1 MIEKNLE
8 YIYNLDYLIL
18 VPSVD
23 IELFDGFSNTFKNVL
38 LFQNNYEDIE
48 FFKKFIKKNNVKRL
62 IFVDYIL
69 EYDYFINLNIKK
81 DFIFTKSLGSL
92 SDSPIFLTFN
102 KIISFYQNNL
112 IEKIGILDEDLY
124 LTLEKKYN
132 VYKLNLLLNNSEY
145 KVNNSTI
152 GILNSQDDPKDSFY
166 NSLSAVSIL
175 KNRIVKI
182 LNPNKITKNF
192 VKTFNINLKKAKDKN
207 DSYKN
212 DINLYI
218 NFTYSNLLPFFKSF
232 EYGVPCLIGNTTLLD
247 NYPKLKKYLVVKS
260 DDSIDEIAEQIKT
273 VQKNKEEILNLY
285 KNFKL
290 DYEKET
296 YSLKE
301 KFLELS
307 EFQKEVSY
315 EKLIS
320 VIVPIYNV
328 EKYLSKS
335 LDSIIAAKVDDMEI
349 LLINDGSTDSSDQIA
364 KEYASNYPNL
374 IRYIYQTNHGLGNVR
389 NVGLKESKGKYIAS
403 IDSDDTINI
412 NFFKE
417 ALPYINND
425 IDMVIYDWQSITE
438 KESFPTPALDTMIDV
453 DSDYKKLLYATI
465 MPSACN
471 KIVKKE
477 LYNDIKF
484 AEGKKFEDLST
495 NPIIILKSN
504 KIKYINK
511 GYYEYMIRPGSIMRT
526 SAGKDMIDII
536 EMLNNRLL
544 KILPKGD
551 NNYIEFINYI
561 YWWRI
566 EELFFNQI
574 YNLND
579 KELKEYCEYYY
590 LKINDI
596 SNLLF
601 QNNTYVNNVINQFD
615 KETKDYIIKRNKSII
630 DKKLY
635 TYVKKAIKEKE
646 YKIITAAMI
655 LYNIDNRE

>member
-166 NSLSAVSIL
+166 NSLSAISIL
-175 KNRIVKI
+175 KNKTVKI
-182 LNPNKITKNF
+182 LNPNKITKAF

-207 DSYKN
+207 DLYKN

-260 DDSIDEIAEQIKT
+260 DDNIDEIAEQIKI

-285 KNFKL
+285 KNFEL

-301 KFLELS
+301 KFLGLS

-335 LDSIIAAKVDDMEI
+335 LDSIIAAKIDDMEI

-364 KEYASNYPNL
+364 KEYASNYPDL

-417 ALPYINND
+417 ALPYIKND

-477 LYNDIKF
+477 LYSDIKF

-511 GYYEYMIRPGSIMRT
+511 SYYEYMIRPGSIMRT

-536 EMLNNRLL
+536 EMLNDRLL

-579 KELKEYCEYYY
+579 KELKEYCVYYY

-615 KETKDYIIKRNKSII
+615 KETKDYIIKRNKAII

-655 LYNIDNRE
+655 LYNIDNR

>member
-1 MIEKNLE
+1 MPVC
-8 YIYNLDYLIL
+8 YN
-18 VPSVD
+18 
-23 IELFDGFSNTFKNVL
+23 
-38 LFQNNYEDIE
+38 
-48 FFKKFIKKNNVKRL
+48 
-62 IFVDYIL
+62 
-69 EYDYFINLNIKK
+69 
-81 DFIFTKSLGSL
+81 
-92 SDSPIFLTFN
+92 
-102 KIISFYQNNL
+102 
-112 IEKIGILDEDLY
+112 
-124 LTLEKKYN
+124 KKYN

-166 NSLSAVSIL
+166 NSLSAISIL
-175 KNRIVKI
+175 KNKTVKI
-182 LNPNKITKNF
+182 LNPNKITKAF
-192 VKTFNINLKKAKDKN
+192 VKTFNINLKKAKDKK
-207 DSYKN
+207 DLYKN

-273 VQKNKEEILNLY
+273 AQKNKEEILNLY

-301 KFLELS
+301 KFLGLS
-307 EFQKEVSY
+307 EFQKEISY

-349 LLINDGSTDSSDQIA
+349 LLINDGSTDNSDQIA
-364 KEYASNYPNL
+364 KEYASNYPDL

-417 ALPYINND
+417 ALPYIKND
-425 IDMVIYDWQSITE
+425 VDMVIYDWQSITE

-511 GYYEYMIRPGSIMRT
+511 SYYEYMIRPGSIMRS

-536 EMLNNRLL
+536 EMLNTYE
-544 KILPKGD
+544 KGD
-551 NNYIEFINYI
+551 YT
-561 YWWRI
+561 WRHI
-566 EELFFNQI
+566 QVLPRFMIHLWIMCRMKNGR
-574 YNLND
+574 
-579 KELKEYCEYYY
+579 
-590 LKINDI
+590 
-596 SNLLF
+596 
-601 QNNTYVNNVINQFD
+601 
-615 KETKDYIIKRNKSII
+615 IIWKT
-630 DKKLY
+630 D
-635 TYVKKAIKEKE
+635 
-646 YKIITAAMI
+646 
-655 LYNIDNRE
+655 

>member
-48 FFKKFIKKNNVKRL
+48 FFKKFIEKNNVKRL

-175 KNRIVKI
+175 KNKIVKI

-349 LLINDGSTDSSDQIA
+349 LLINDGSTDNSDQIA

-655 LYNIDNRE
+655 LYNIDNR

>member
-48 FFKKFIKKNNVKRL
+48 FFKKFIEKNNVKRL

-175 KNRIVKI
+175 KNKIVKI

-655 LYNIDNRE
+655 LYNIDNR

>member
-23 IELFDGFSNTFKNVL
+23 IELFDGFSNTFKNAL

-166 NSLSAVSIL
+166 NSLSAISIL
-175 KNRIVKI
+175 KNKTVKI
-182 LNPNKITKNF
+182 LNPNKITKAF

-207 DSYKN
+207 DLYKN

-273 VQKNKEEILNLY
+273 AQKNKEEILNLY

-301 KFLELS
+301 KFLGLS

-335 LDSIIAAKVDDMEI
+335 LDSIIAAKIDDMEI

-364 KEYASNYPNL
+364 KEYASNYPDL

-417 ALPYINND
+417 ALPYIKND

-477 LYNDIKF
+477 LYSDIKF

-511 GYYEYMIRPGSIMRT
+511 SYYEYMIRPGSIMRT

-536 EMLNNRLL
+536 EMLNDRLL

-615 KETKDYIIKRNKSII
+615 KETKDYIIKRNKAII

-655 LYNIDNRE
+655 LYNIDNR

>member
-175 KNRIVKI
+175 KNKIVKI

-655 LYNIDNRE
+655 LYNIDNR

>member
-23 IELFDGFSNTFKNVL
+23 IELFDGFSNTFKNAL

-166 NSLSAVSIL
+166 NSLSAISIL
-175 KNRIVKI
+175 KNKTVKI
-182 LNPNKITKNF
+182 LNPNKITKAF

-207 DSYKN
+207 DLYKN

-260 DDSIDEIAEQIKT
+260 DDNIDEIAEQIKI

-285 KNFKL
+285 KNFEL

-301 KFLELS
+301 KFLGLS

-335 LDSIIAAKVDDMEI
+335 LDSIIAAKIDDMEI

-364 KEYASNYPNL
+364 KKYASNYPDL

-417 ALPYINND
+417 ALPYIKND

-477 LYNDIKF
+477 LYSDIKF

-511 GYYEYMIRPGSIMRT
+511 SYYEYMIRPGSIMRT

-536 EMLNNRLL
+536 EMLNDRLL

-579 KELKEYCEYYY
+579 KELKEYCVYYY

-615 KETKDYIIKRNKSII
+615 KETKDYIIKRNKAII

-655 LYNIDNRE
+655 LYNIDNR

>member
-175 KNRIVKI
+175 KNKIVKI

-349 LLINDGSTDSSDQIA
+349 LLINDGSTDNSDQIA

-655 LYNIDNRE
+655 LYNIDNR

>member
-166 NSLSAVSIL
+166 NSLSAISIL
-175 KNRIVKI
+175 KNKTVKI
-182 LNPNKITKNF
+182 LNPNKITKAF
-192 VKTFNINLKKAKDKN
+192 VKTFNINLKKAKDKK
-207 DSYKN
+207 DLYKN

-273 VQKNKEEILNLY
+273 AQKNKEEILNLY

-301 KFLELS
+301 KFLGLS
-307 EFQKEVSY
+307 EFQKEISY

-349 LLINDGSTDSSDQIA
+349 LLINDGSTDNSDQIA
-364 KEYASNYPNL
+364 KEYASNDPDL

-417 ALPYINND
+417 ALPYIKND
-425 IDMVIYDWQSITE
+425 VDMVIYDWQSITE

-471 KIVKKE
+471 KIVKRE

-511 GYYEYMIRPGSIMRT
+511 SYYEYMIRPGSIMRS

-536 EMLNNRLL
+536 EMLNSRML

-574 YNLND
+574 YKLND

-615 KETKDYIIKRNKSII
+615 KETKDYIIKRNKAII

-655 LYNIDNRE
+655 LYNIDNR

>member
-166 NSLSAVSIL
+166 NSLSAISIL
-175 KNRIVKI
+175 KNKTVKI
-182 LNPNKITKNF
+182 LNPNKITKAF
-192 VKTFNINLKKAKDKN
+192 VKTFNINLKKAKDKK
-207 DSYKN
+207 DLYKN

-273 VQKNKEEILNLY
+273 AQKNKEEILNLY

-301 KFLELS
+301 KFLGLS
-307 EFQKEVSY
+307 EFQKEISY

-349 LLINDGSTDSSDQIA
+349 LLINDGSTDNSDQIA
-364 KEYASNYPNL
+364 KEYASNYPDL

-655 LYNIDNRE
+655 LYNIDNR

>member
-175 KNRIVKI
+175 KNKIVKI

-601 QNNTYVNNVINQFD
+601 QNNAYVNNVINQFD

-655 LYNIDNRE
+655 LYNIDNR

>member
-48 FFKKFIKKNNVKRL
+48 FFKKFIEKNNVKRL

-124 LTLEKKYN
+124 LTL
-132 VYKLNLLLNNSEY
+132 YKLNLLLNNSEY

-175 KNRIVKI
+175 KNKIVKI

-349 LLINDGSTDSSDQIA
+349 LLINDGSTDNSDQIA

-655 LYNIDNRE
+655 LYNIDNR

>member
-166 NSLSAVSIL
+166 NSLSAISIL
-175 KNRIVKI
+175 KNKTVKI
-182 LNPNKITKNF
+182 LNPNKITKAF
-192 VKTFNINLKKAKDKN
+192 VKTFNINLKKAKDKK
-207 DSYKN
+207 DLYKN

-273 VQKNKEEILNLY
+273 AQKNKEEILNLY

-301 KFLELS
+301 KFLGLS
-307 EFQKEVSY
+307 EFQKEISY

-349 LLINDGSTDSSDQIA
+349 LLINDGSTDNSDQIA
-364 KEYASNYPNL
+364 KEYASNYPDL

-536 EMLNNRLL
+536 EMLNSRML

-574 YNLND
+574 YKLND

-615 KETKDYIIKRNKSII
+615 KETKDYIIKRNKAII

-655 LYNIDNRE
+655 LYNIDNR

>member
-175 KNRIVKI
+175 KNKIVKI

-574 YNLND
+574 YKLND

-655 LYNIDNRE
+655 LYNIDNR

>member
-18 VPSVD
+18 IPSVD

-48 FFKKFIKKNNVKRL
+48 FFKKFIEKNNVKRL

-175 KNRIVKI
+175 KNKIVKI

-601 QNNTYVNNVINQFD
+601 QNNAYVNDVINQFD

-655 LYNIDNRE
+655 LYNIDNR

>member
-166 NSLSAVSIL
+166 NSLSAISIL
-175 KNRIVKI
+175 KNKTVKI
-182 LNPNKITKNF
+182 LNPNKITKAF
-192 VKTFNINLKKAKDKN
+192 VKTFNINLKKAKDKK
-207 DSYKN
+207 DLYKN

-601 QNNTYVNNVINQFD
+601 QNNAYVNNVINQFD

-655 LYNIDNRE
+655 LYNIDNR

>member
-175 KNRIVKI
+175 KNKIVKI